1 MADEIRK
8 EITFP
13 LIPKDANDETRRY
26 LLRLEEV
33 IREVFSGP
41 SYSTLIVHGGHI
53 EDGTVDVSKLNITLH
68 LLY

>member
-13 LIPKDANDETRRY
+13 LIPKEANDETRRY

-41 SYSTLIVHGGHI
+41 SYSTLIVHGIQI
-53 EDGTVDVSKLNITLH
+53 EDGTIDADKLNITLH